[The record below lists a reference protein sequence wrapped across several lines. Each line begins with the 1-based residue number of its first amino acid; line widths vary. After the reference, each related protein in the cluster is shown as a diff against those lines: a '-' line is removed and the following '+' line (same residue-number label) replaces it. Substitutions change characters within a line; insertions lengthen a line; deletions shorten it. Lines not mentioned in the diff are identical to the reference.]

1 MIVESIAVSVCAN
14 WIYEFLKLAL
24 PLSPNNVVAYF
35 ANNQITLTELQ
46 AKQLTDV
53 IEHNNLEL
61 KAEQLNGEN
70 FVKELENNENFQQFI
85 EDINQTIMNNNN
97 DNRVQINGDNNSVNT
112 GEGDFLKDSSR
123 KIEAAGNYTE
133 DNRVTNNYAAT
144 NNQKKH

>member
-1 MIVESIAVSVCAN
+1 MIVESIAVSVGAN
-14 WIYEFLKLAL
+14 WIYELLKLAL
-24 PLSPNNVVAYF
+24 PLSPSNVVAYF

-46 AKQLTDV
+46 AKQLTNV
-53 IEHNNLEL
+53 IELDNLEL
-61 KAEQLNGEN
+61 KAEQLNEEN
-70 FVKELENNENFQQFI
+70 FAKELENNENFQQFI
-85 EDINQTIMNNNN
+85 EDINQTIMNNKN

>member
-14 WIYEFLKLAL
+14 WMYELLKLAL
-24 PLSPNNVVAYF
+24 PLSPSNVVAYF

-61 KAEQLNGEN
+61 KAEQLNEEN

>member
-1 MIVESIAVSVCAN
+1 MIVESITAGLCAN

-24 PLSPNNVVAYF
+24 PISPNGVIAYF

-53 IEHNNLEL
+53 IEHDNLEL
-61 KAEQLNGEN
+61 KAEQLNEES
-70 FVKELENNENFQQFI
+70 FAKELENNENFQQFI
-85 EDINQTIMNNNN
+85 EDINQTIINNN
-97 DNRVQINGDNNSVNT
+97 NRVQINGDNNSVNT
-112 GEGDFLKDSSR
+112 GKGDFLKDSSR

>member
-1 MIVESIAVSVCAN
+1 MIVESITAGLCAN

-24 PLSPNNVVAYF
+24 PISTNGVIAYF

-53 IEHNNLEL
+53 IEHDNLEL
-61 KAEQLNGEN
+61 KAEQLNEEG
-70 FVKELENNENFQQFI
+70 FAKELENNENFQQFI
-85 EDINQTIMNNNN
+85 EDINQTIINNN
-97 DNRVQINGDNNSVNT
+97 NRVQINGDNNSVNT
-112 GEGDFLKDSSR
+112 GKGDFLKGSSR
-123 KIEAAGNYTE
+123 KIETAGNYTE

>member
-1 MIVESIAVSVCAN
+1 MIVESITAGLCAN

-24 PLSPNNVVAYF
+24 PISPNGVIAYF

-46 AKQLTDV
+46 AKQLADV
-53 IEHNNLEL
+53 IEYDNLEL
-61 KAEQLNGEN
+61 KAEQLNEED
-70 FVKELENNENFQQFI
+70 FARELENNENFQQFI
-85 EDINQTIMNNNN
+85 EDISQTIMNNNN

-112 GEGDFLKDSSR
+112 GKGDFLKDSSR

-133 DNRVTNNYAAT
+133 DNRVTNNYAAA

>member
-1 MIVESIAVSVCAN
+1 MESIAISVCAN

-24 PLSPNNVVAYF
+24 PISPNGVIAYF

-53 IEHNNLEL
+53 IEHDNLEL
-61 KAEQLNGEN
+61 KAEQLNEES
-70 FVKELENNENFQQFI
+70 FAKELENNENFQQFI
-85 EDINQTIMNNNN
+85 EDINQTIINNN
-97 DNRVQINGDNNSVNT
+97 NRVQIT
-112 GEGDFLKDSSR
+112 GKGDFLKDSSR